1 MPAKKQYLSSGWRR
15 FSKILAII
23 FGAYAATASLHIAL
37 AKNIPNDTPV
47 LLTSTYSSF
56 LCWVGLMI
64 MVFMIKRAWV
74 GWSILV
80 AITGI
85 SSLLIFI

>member
-15 FSKILAII
+15 LSKVLAII
-23 FGAYAATASLHIAL
+23 FGAYAATATLHIAL
-37 AKNIPNDTPV
+37 AKNVPNDTPV

-74 GWSILV
+74 GWSILI
-80 AITGI
+80 AIAGI